1 MRLFLFAIFTLF
13 SCCAVSAQITPI
25 FGLYSFWG
33 PCSCTRSLQW
43 YFPPAILSGVVQNFT
58 AGINH
63 FENLTLN
70 IYDVVQLNASLLN
83 QDASA
88 FPAGYTLFQG
98 VTIYISPGYNLV
110 QGFYVYFSDTANLT
124 ANVISFPLYGN
135 ANKTYGLL
143 YWSPVFGQY
152 AWLPGTLVN
161 NMLTVPNILYNGI
174 YSIVSYDGTNYLNQ
188 FKLFGQEFTLN
199 QVLYTY
205 NFPYGFA
212 LQASVQ
218 SPVIVVINYNTSNPI
233 NVEPANYT
241 SYNQFVDINPYGI
254 VVGLNATIS
263 FTYTTYKPN
272 YVIGYFDELNL
283 VWNFPVSGLTID
295 TAGDGVNQF
304 TTHLS
309 TWGLYGE
316 PSNPNAGAILSPI
329 SLLWLLLLFVL

>member
-1 MRLFLFAIFTLF
+1 MD
-13 SCCAVSAQITPI
+13 
-25 FGLYSFWG
+25 Y
-33 PCSCTRSLQW
+33 
-43 YFPPAILSGVVQNFT
+43 
-58 AGINH
+58 
-63 FENLTLN
+63 
-70 IYDVVQLNASLLN
+70 
-83 QDASA
+83 
-88 FPAGYTLFQG
+88 
-98 VTIYISPGYNLV
+98 YI
-110 QGFYVYFSDTANLT
+110 
-124 ANVISFPLYGN
+124 
-135 ANKTYGLL
+135 
-143 YWSPVFGQY
+143 SPVFGQY
-152 AWLPGTLVN
+152 AWLPGTLVS

-241 SYNQFVDINPYGI
+241 SYNQFVDINPLGI

-263 FTYTTYKPN
+263 FTYTTYKPT
-272 YVIGYFDELNL
+272 YVIGYFDENNL
-283 VWNFPVSGLTID
+283 AWNFPASGLTID